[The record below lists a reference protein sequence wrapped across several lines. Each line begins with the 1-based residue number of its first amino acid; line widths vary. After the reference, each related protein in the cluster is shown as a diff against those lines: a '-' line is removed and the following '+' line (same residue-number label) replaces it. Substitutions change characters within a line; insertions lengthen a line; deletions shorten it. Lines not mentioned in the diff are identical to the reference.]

1 MLRSTSVPTRAE
13 RPAAPYTTF
22 RCLQHETGEERRGSM
37 QQPGAKSR
45 PTDEGL
51 TGAAPAQRAAKRQ
64 VRAMADADDVDAGT
78 RQRVR
83 EMFRG
88 YKANAF
94 NDTADV
100 TVPQLQVLL
109 NDPVREEYDRS
120 QSSNQ
125 PHGPRPT
132 LARWVGASEEEVK
145 SVVARGDTT
154 YCTLP
159 Q

>member
-1 MLRSTSVPTRAE
+1 
-13 RPAAPYTTF
+13 
-22 RCLQHETGEERRGSM
+22 
-37 QQPGAKSR
+37 
-45 PTDEGL
+45 
-51 TGAAPAQRAAKRQ
+51 
-64 VRAMADADDVDAGT
+64 MADADDVDAGT